1 MRITTMFCLDFRS
14 IPNHVAI
21 KIALELKKLLI
32 DNSLLDVKMASA
44 GLSGTLL
51 SGIGNLSH
59 LRTLLLQNN
68 QLSGPIAAE
77 IGKLSELQTL
87 DLSSNQFVG
96 GIPSSLDLLS
106 QLSYLWLS
114 KNNLSGQIPPLVT
127 NLTGVKKFSLNI
139 KKTGK
144 GVLPKNEKDQ
154 LEKGMV
160 RIKEDLSLR
169 HILDEIETG
178 GPTAIMRLFVQFVTL
193 SSR

>member
-1 MRITTMFCLDFRS
+1 
-14 IPNHVAI
+14 
-21 KIALELKKLLI
+21 
-32 DNSLLDVKMASA
+32 MASA

-127 NLTGVKKFSLNI
+127 NLTVVPLQKFWQKVTLFQEITSFVHLLLNI
-139 KKTGK
+139 VWTFQ
-144 GVLPKNEKDQ
+144 N
-154 LEKGMV
+154 
-160 RIKEDLSLR
+160 
-169 HILDEIETG
+169 H
-178 GPTAIMRLFVQFVTL
+178 
-193 SSR
+193 

>member
-1 MRITTMFCLDFRS
+1 MLLPSTISLRYGWVIMRITTMFCLDFCS

-87 DLSSNQFVG
+87 ELSSNQFVG
-96 GIPSSLDLLS
+96 GIPSSLGLLS

-127 NLTGVKKFSLNI
+127 NLTGTCHLIISVVPLQNF
-139 KKTGK
+139 GK
-144 GVLPKNEKDQ
+144 
-154 LEKGMV
+154 
-160 RIKEDLSLR
+160 
-169 HILDEIETG
+169 
-178 GPTAIMRLFVQFVTL
+178 RLHYF
-193 SSR
+193 RK

>member
-1 MRITTMFCLDFRS
+1 
-14 IPNHVAI
+14 
-21 KIALELKKLLI
+21 
-32 DNSLLDVKMASA
+32 MASA

-96 GIPSSLDLLS
+96 GIPSSLGLLS

-127 NLTGVKKFSLNI
+127 NLTGTCHLIISVVSLQKFWQKVTWVKKFSLNI

-144 GVLPKNEKDQ
+144 GVLPKNEKGSKYQ
-154 LEKGMV
+154 G
-160 RIKEDLSLR
+160 
-169 HILDEIETG
+169 TG
-178 GPTAIMRLFVQFVTL
+178 
-193 SSR
+193 

>member
-1 MRITTMFCLDFRS
+1 MKSKASPPKT
-14 IPNHVAI
+14 
-21 KIALELKKLLI
+21 
-32 DNSLLDVKMASA
+32 NSLPAMLLPSTISLRKMASA

-96 GIPSSLDLLS
+96 GIPSSLGLLS

-127 NLTGVKKFSLNI
+127 NLTGLSFLH
-139 KKTGK
+139 
-144 GVLPKNEKDQ
+144 VLYSSMKLCNTFTSSISQ
-154 LEKGMV
+154 
-160 RIKEDLSLR
+160 
-169 HILDEIETG
+169 
-178 GPTAIMRLFVQFVTL
+178 VQFHNLIFFEGTCHLIISVVSLQKFWQKVT
-193 SSR
+193 

>member
-1 MRITTMFCLDFRS
+1 
-14 IPNHVAI
+14 
-21 KIALELKKLLI
+21 
-32 DNSLLDVKMASA
+32 MASA

-106 QLSYLWLS
+106 QLSYFF
-114 KNNLSGQIPPLVT
+114 SGGSAKIIYLDRSLHLL
-127 NLTGVKKFSLNI
+127 LT
-139 KKTGK
+139 
-144 GVLPKNEKDQ
+144 
-154 LEKGMV
+154 
-160 RIKEDLSLR
+160 
-169 HILDEIETG
+169 
-178 GPTAIMRLFVQFVTL
+178 
-193 SSR
+193 